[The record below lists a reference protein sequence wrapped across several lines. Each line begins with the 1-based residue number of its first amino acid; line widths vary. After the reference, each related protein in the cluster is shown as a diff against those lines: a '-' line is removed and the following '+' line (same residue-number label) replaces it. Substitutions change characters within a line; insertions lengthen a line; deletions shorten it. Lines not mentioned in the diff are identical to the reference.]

1 MNAMRLSAAALLLL
15 LSGAI
20 STSAVAASPE
30 PPPGAASCSGCHTVS
45 IRTKTDVPR
54 IHGRSAAEIIA
65 AMAAFRTGARAST
78 VMDRIAKGF
87 TEDEVVQIATWLAT
101 QKEERN
107 AEQHRR

>member
-1 MNAMRLSAAALLLL
+1 M
-15 LSGAI
+15 
-20 STSAVAASPE
+20 AASPE

-45 IRTKTDVPR
+45 IRVKTDVPR

-78 VMDRIAKGF
+78 VMDRISKGF

-107 AEQHRR
+107 VDQRKR

>member
-1 MNAMRLSAAALLLL
+1 MNAMRLFAAALLLF
-15 LSGAI
+15 STGAM
-20 STSAVAASPE
+20 AAPPE
-30 PPPGAASCSGCHTVS
+30 PPPGAASCSGCHAVS

-87 TEDEVVQIATWLAT
+87 TEEEVVQIATWLAA
-101 QKEERN
+101 QKEERHV
-107 AEQHRR
+107 EQRRR

>member
-1 MNAMRLSAAALLLL
+1 M
-15 LSGAI
+15 
-20 STSAVAASPE
+20 AASPE
-30 PPPGAASCSGCHTVS
+30 PPPGAASCSGCHAVS
-45 IRTKTDVPR
+45 IRMKTDVPR
-54 IHGRSAAEIIA
+54 IHGRNAAEIIA

-101 QKEERN
+101 QKEGRN

>member
-1 MNAMRLSAAALLLL
+1 MKAMRLFAVALLLL
-15 LSGAI
+15 SGGAI
-20 STSAVAASPE
+20 STSAVAASLE

-54 IHGRSAAEIIA
+54 IHGRNAAEIIA

-87 TEDEVVQIATWLAT
+87 TEDEIVQIATWLAT
-101 QKEERN
+101 QKEGRN
-107 AEQHRR
+107 VGQLQR